1 MYDVPRDE
9 TSGQFTA
16 STEEKFGREGV
27 EAAHGFTSMPENE
40 TDSFEPLDG
49 IEFKTPREAADFLS
63 HAGPDDL
70 VEVKYIKDG
79 EALPENETVT
89 PERAARDLTAFHN
102 ANVKDA
108 SHSVSTEFAAAVDA
122 MRKDAVKDN
131 PKAAEHF
138 GIEVPE
144 DGEKVPAKEKA
155 VRPEAEPSPDA
166 MRANAD
172 LDPEV
177 ERALKHPQVRQAIE
191 QQLGEA
197 EQVRTSYSAALEA
210 ANTFAQA
217 TFFQVA
223 PQLEGLPPELL
234 AQGLIALKD
243 VDPQAFNAAVGVLGR
258 VEQINH
264 ARQQD
269 MQQREHAQAEDFQ
282 TFKASEDA
290 KLART
295 LGDDHDR
302 VIKEYGAKV
311 GPYFQSLGLTQSEIR
326 ALARDRTINSAAGQ
340 QVLLDAMR
348 YREIKDAPKAVASRN
363 LPPVQRPGT
372 TAGPRASSSEG
383 SIAKLEK
390 QLEGASGLKAAR
402 IAAQLTSARRAS
414 SR

>member
-1 MYDVPRDE
+1 MSENRDAE
-9 TSGQFTA
+9 SGQFTA

-27 EAAHGFTSMPENE
+27 EASHGFTSMPENE
-40 TDSFEPLDG
+40 PGSFEPLDG

-63 HAGPDDL
+63 YAGPDDL

-89 PERAARDLTAFHN
+89 SERAARDLTAFHN
-102 ANVKDA
+102 ANIKDA

-122 MRKDAVKDN
+122 MRKDAVKGD

-144 DGEKVPAKEKA
+144 DGEKVPTKEAKAAK
-155 VRPEAEPSPDA
+155 PEAEPSADA
-166 MRANAD
+166 VRANSD

-210 ANTFAQA
+210 ANSFAQA

-223 PQLEGLPPELL
+223 PQLEGLPPDQL
-234 AQGLIALKD
+234 AQGLMMLKD
-243 VDPQAFNAAVGVLGR
+243 VDPKAFNAAIGVLGR
-258 VEQINH
+258 VEQINQ
-264 ARQQD
+264 AKQQEQ
-269 MQQREHAQAEDFQ
+269 QQREHAQSQEFSS
-282 TFKASEDA
+282 FKASEDA
-290 KLART
+290 KLARV
-295 LGDDHDR
+295 LGDDHGR
-302 VIKEYGAKV
+302 VVKEYGAKV
-311 GPYFQSLGLTQSEIR
+311 GPYFQSLGLTPAEIR
-326 ALARDRTINSAAGQ
+326 GLARDRTIHSAVGQ

-348 YREIKDAPKAVASRN
+348 YREIKDAPKAVASRS

-414 SR
+414 AR